1 MHVVVGGSRTFASA
15 VVVVVVALAA
25 VLATGCGSSGKPAY
39 CSDRSDLESS
49 VKGLTSAA
57 SSLDVNAV
65 KAQVT
70 KIQDDATS
78 LVSSAKSDFPDQT
91 SALKS
96 SVDQLQRS
104 VAAVT
109 STPSASQVAA
119 IAAGAT
125 GVVSSV
131 KGFVDASK
139 SKCS

>member
-1 MHVVVGGSRTFASA
+1 MHVVALRT
-15 VVVVVVALAA
+15 VVAIVIA
-25 VLATGCGSSGKPAY
+25 VALGVVTGCGSSDSKPGY
-39 CSDRSDLESS
+39 CSDRSDLQSS

-70 KIQDDATS
+70 KIQQDATS
-78 LVSSAKSDFPDQT
+78 LASSAKSDFPDQT

-109 STPSASQVAA
+109 STPSASQVAS

-125 GVVSSV
+125 SVVSSV
-131 KGFVDASK
+131 KGFVDASQ